1 MRNARWQCLEEEIHR
16 PETLVGATQPS
27 EARSSSHVDELHGV
41 EFKAGVRKGR
51 SFKMVYAYEKT
62 YVKGIISKHAN
73 DNITDVQFAK
83 YCMGRQAEETGSAY
97 MVHDSETPDELYV
110 ILDTGCNNTCHG
122 SRWMDKFKNYM
133 GMQPELM
140 AADG

>member
-1 MRNARWQCLEEEIHR
+1 MQDGSVWRRRFTGQRHWSELRSRQK
-16 PETLVGATQPS
+16 PEAPVN
-27 EARSSSHVDELHGV
+27 VDELHGV
-41 EFKAGVRKGR
+41 EFKAGVHKGR

-73 DNITDVQFAK
+73 DNIKDVQFAK

-97 MVHDSETPDELYV
+97 MVHDSEIPDELYV

-140 AADG
+140 ALDG